1 MYETDLDFATSDM
14 LEEEFFQDTNFD
26 QINND
31 DSGFEGG
38 RCGICMDVIIERGV
52 LDCCQHWFCFAC
64 IDNWSTITNLCP
76 LCQGEFQLI
85 TCVPVYDTNG
95 SNNIDEDSISRDD
108 DWCIEGKSNSLSFP
122 SYYIDENAVICLDGD
137 GCKIRSGST
146 TIEADSNLDTSI
158 ACDSCDLWYHAFCVG
173 FDPEGTFEDS
183 WLCPRCVVEVPQD
196 SVENS
201 VQRTN
206 NQCGP
211 KSANG
216 ECSAEATFS
225 RKVSVSVADA
235 GETALVVSIIGGNQ
249 WTEEPNENFL
259 SKIEA
264 DKGLTTEAFNL
275 DKANSASS
283 ERTNMQTTLKAQ
295 NLDLSLLH
303 DMSSPSISSGPS
315 ELKTN
320 CVDEKL
326 NGQSSFDGVKISSR
340 KTGNKLSESESSMG
354 LHLGLSVGS
363 FLSVDGTNNGVS
375 EDQVMR
381 DAQLNNPSGEPL
393 PKACKIEP
401 DTIEDALQIIGVK
414 RNHTEFSDDVH
425 VSADAE
431 ETKGKKK
438 TEVPTKKIRAEWKTQ
453 MTSLKDNANVST
465 PDDSQK
471 CPTLIADAN
480 DDKSKPSPKKEDV
493 TYDVMSIVKGTGH
506 KPSKGIAH
514 RNSDDKLSKERENT
528 PGLRVKK
535 IMKRTAED
543 DKDSSVMVQELRK
556 EIREAVHN
564 RSSTDVGKNLFDPK
578 LLAAFRAAIARPKD
592 EPVKKLSPSAVK
604 VKKSML
610 EKGKVRENLTKK
622 IYGNSSGKRRH
633 AWVRD
638 CEVEF
643 WKYRCMRA
651 TKPEKIETLKSVLNL
666 LRNNSH
672 SSDIEQA
679 TESRTTNPILSR
691 LYLADTS
698 VFPRKKDIKPLSA
711 LKLTGDSEQSKE
723 QTISMEKDLKLSLD
737 NFSPKVLETNKIS
750 SKVGIPSFNE
760 KGIGNNVSCP
770 KGDAASSKVHLKGRP
785 SGSSVSQKGMTVK
798 SDDVKTDKR
807 KWALEIL
814 ARKNA
819 VAGKSTTPEKQEGND
834 ALKGNYPL
842 LAKLP
847 VDMRPVLAPSCHN
860 KIPISVRQT
869 QLYRLTECFLKK
881 ANLPVIRR
889 TAETELAVADA
900 VNIEKEA
907 ADRSNSKLVYL
918 NLCSQEILHRS
929 DDKKSIRD
937 AESNSSPSA
946 VPVDESGQ
954 ATDNLSSDPE
964 VEEALRKAGLLS
976 DSPPNSPHH
985 PIEVPNE
992 MDFSSREE
1000 GPDNVFEIDSHAE
1013 VDIYGDFEYDLED
1026 EDYIGASAVTVP
1038 TLQPEEMSKMKVVF
1052 STLNSEKSINTLE
1065 DGVDGGKNDVHKD
1078 TTCSPKS
1085 HTDDTGIKSSTAE
1098 GQTGNSCVPP
1108 ESNPCEEDEDLSLAE
1123 CEALYGPDKEPLLN
1137 KFPELSGNPH
1147 GLLDGE
1153 AVLNMVTESNAENI
1167 TVNTVNHNSSSIEK
1181 WPNSSQTGDRIPRK
1195 DSASNTRA
1203 DKQSDGVNSIS
1214 KKVLSDPFITVT
1226 FSSCFYA
1233 LSYGKVE
1240 AYIKEHIRPLCKSG
1254 VITAEQYRWTVAK
1267 TTDKVTKY
1275 HSKAKNANFLI
1286 KEGEKVKKLAEQYIE
1301 AAQQK
1306 EKSDLQQ

>member
-1 MYETDLDFATSDM
+1 
-14 LEEEFFQDTNFD
+14 
-26 QINND
+26 
-31 DSGFEGG
+31 
-38 RCGICMDVIIERGV
+38 
-52 LDCCQHWFCFAC
+52 
-64 IDNWSTITNLCP
+64 
-76 LCQGEFQLI
+76 
-85 TCVPVYDTNG
+85 
-95 SNNIDEDSISRDD
+95 
-108 DWCIEGKSNSLSFP
+108 
-122 SYYIDENAVICLDGD
+122 
-137 GCKIRSGST
+137 
-146 TIEADSNLDTSI
+146 
-158 ACDSCDLWYHAFCVG
+158 
-173 FDPEGTFEDS
+173 
-183 WLCPRCVVEVPQD
+183 
-196 SVENS
+196 
-201 VQRTN
+201 
-206 NQCGP
+206 
-211 KSANG
+211 
-216 ECSAEATFS
+216 
-225 RKVSVSVADA
+225 
-235 GETALVVSIIGGNQ
+235 
-249 WTEEPNENFL
+249 
-259 SKIEA
+259 
-264 DKGLTTEAFNL
+264 
-275 DKANSASS
+275 
-283 ERTNMQTTLKAQ
+283 
-295 NLDLSLLH
+295 
-303 DMSSPSISSGPS
+303 
-315 ELKTN
+315 
-320 CVDEKL
+320 
-326 NGQSSFDGVKISSR
+326 
-340 KTGNKLSESESSMG
+340 
-354 LHLGLSVGS
+354 
-363 FLSVDGTNNGVS
+363 
-375 EDQVMR
+375 
-381 DAQLNNPSGEPL
+381 
-393 PKACKIEP
+393 
-401 DTIEDALQIIGVK
+401 
-414 RNHTEFSDDVH
+414 
-425 VSADAE
+425 
-431 ETKGKKK
+431 
-438 TEVPTKKIRAEWKTQ
+438 
-453 MTSLKDNANVST
+453 
-465 PDDSQK
+465 
-471 CPTLIADAN
+471 
-480 DDKSKPSPKKEDV
+480 
-493 TYDVMSIVKGTGH
+493 
-506 KPSKGIAH
+506 
-514 RNSDDKLSKERENT
+514 
-528 PGLRVKK
+528 
-535 IMKRTAED
+535 MKRTAED
-543 DKDSSVMVQELRK
+543 DKDSSVVVQELRK
-556 EIREAVHN
+556 EIREAVRN
-564 RSSTDVGKNLFDPK
+564 RSSSDVGKNLFDPK

-592 EPVKKLSPSAVK
+592 EPVQKLTPSAVK

-711 LKLTGDSEQSKE
+711 LKPTGDSEQSKE
-723 QTISMEKDLKLSLD
+723 QTISMVKDLKLSLD
-737 NFSPKVLETNKIS
+737 NFSPKVLETNKVS
-750 SKVGIPSFNE
+750 SKVGIPSVNE
-760 KGIGNNVSCP
+760 KGTGNNVTCS

-785 SGSSVSQKGMTVK
+785 TGPSVSQKGMMVK

-842 LAKLP
+842 L
-847 VDMRPVLAPSCHN
+847 
-860 KIPISVRQT
+860 T

-900 VNIEKEA
+900 VNIEKEV

-929 DDKKSIRD
+929 DNKKSIRD
-937 AESNSSPSA
+937 TESNSSPSA
-946 VPVDESGQ
+946 VPVDESEQ
-954 ATDNLSSDPE
+954 ATDNISNDPE

-985 PIEVPNE
+985 PTEVLNE
-992 MDFSSREE
+992 VDVSSREE
-1000 GPDNVFEIDSHAE
+1000 GPDNVFEMDSHAE

-1026 EDYIGASAVTVP
+1026 EDYIGASSVTVP
-1038 TLQPEEMSKMKVVF
+1038 TLQSEEVSKMKVVF
-1052 STLNSEKSINTLE
+1052 STLYSEKSINTVNLE
-1065 DGVDGGKNDVHKD
+1065 DGGDGGKNDVHKD

-1123 CEALYGPDKEPLLN
+1123 CEELYGPDKEPLLN

-1147 GLLDGE
+1147 RLLDGE
-1153 AVLNMVTESNAENI
+1153 AALNMVTESNAENI
-1167 TVNTVNHNSSSIEK
+1167 TVNTVNHNSSGMEK
-1181 WPNSSQTGDRIPRK
+1181 SPNSSQTGDRIPRK
-1195 DSASNTRA
+1195 AGA

-1214 KKVLSDPFITVT
+1214 K
-1226 FSSCFYA
+1226 
-1233 LSYGKVE
+1233 KVE

-1267 TTDKVTKY
+1267 TTDKVMKY